1 MPPPNEPSVHQYFFA
16 RGLDMGAIIMYP
28 EMKRDFAEK
37 MNQMI
42 RALLKETES
51 NQYKHL
57 VQNMHNKE
65 EKK

>member
-1 MPPPNEPSVHQYFFA
+1 MKIDQKRLQS
-16 RGLDMGAIIMYP
+16 MYP

>member
-1 MPPPNEPSVHQYFFA
+1 MNK
-16 RGLDMGAIIMYP
+16 GLYGMKIDQKRLQSMYP
-28 EMKRDFAEK
+28 EMKREFAEK

-42 RALLKETES
+42 RVLPKETES

>member
-1 MPPPNEPSVHQYFFA
+1 MKIDQKRLQS
-16 RGLDMGAIIMYP
+16 MYP
-28 EMKRDFAEK
+28 EMKREFAEK
-37 MNQMI
+37 MNQLI
-42 RALLKETES
+42 QDLPKETES

>member
-1 MPPPNEPSVHQYFFA
+1 MNK
-16 RGLDMGAIIMYP
+16 GLYGMKIDQKRLQSMYP

>member
-1 MPPPNEPSVHQYFFA
+1 MKIDQKRLQS
-16 RGLDMGAIIMYP
+16 MYP
-28 EMKRDFAEK
+28 EMKREFAEK

-42 RALLKETES
+42 RALPKETES

-65 EKK
+65 KK